1 MGRCVRVRVRG
12 SVQGVGF
19 RYATL
24 RKARE
29 LGARGYVMNRP
40 DGSVEAVFEG
50 DPSIVERCLAFVR
63 EGPSGARVSEVETE
77 TLPAGELP
85 EFEIRY

>member
-1 MGRCVRVRVRG
+1 
-12 SVQGVGF
+12 VGF

-24 RKARE
+24 RAAKG
-29 LGARGYVMNRP
+29 LGAHGWVTNWP

-50 DPSIVERCLAFVR
+50 DPAVVERCLAFVR
-63 EGPSGARVSEVETE
+63 KGPSGARVSEVETE
-77 TLPAGELP
+77 TLPDCELP